1 MGDVA
6 EYLTDRMSDDWAWGV
21 SALRMVLWPMRRK
34 IDPQQGN
41 PWKTSVV
48 AAWRIKTAP
57 WALMGHGAPGY
68 EPRRAAVRAR
78 LDPMGKN
85 TDVNRA
91 AGSIYSTA
99 MHAGQALAVTL
110 TDAPPIQALPTW
122 PLSLRALVWCKAV
135 LASAETASPDLAEPG
150 RTALRG
156 AIDGWRALLGKYGRM
171 PSSTGYEL
179 KNFYAA
185 VPTGRDAPDWTS
197 TLLPRSPPMP

>member
-1 MGDVA
+1 MA
-6 EYLTDRMSDDWAWGV
+6 EYLNDRMSDYCLWAAVQDRDGTAAQKADWAWGV
-21 SALRMVLWPMRRK
+21 SALRMVLWSMRRK

-110 TDAPPIQALPTW
+110 TDAPPFRRCP
-122 PLSLRALVWCKAV
+122 
-135 LASAETASPDLAEPG
+135 PG
-150 RTALRG
+150 R
-156 AIDGWRALLGKYGRM
+156 
-171 PSSTGYEL
+171 
-179 KNFYAA
+179 
-185 VPTGRDAPDWTS
+185 
-197 TLLPRSPPMP
+197 